1 MQLFTVTYSYLDILL
16 LYNYFS
22 NWKTDIVHNSVLS
35 LSFNH
40 VSLTECIKQLLY
52 TGTSKKKIDIKK
64 KGQYF
69 LSLISESETH
79 VLYRFITHRVK

>member
-1 MQLFTVTYSYLDILL
+1 MQLFTAKYSYLDILL

-22 NWKTDIVHNSVLS
+22 NWKTDIVHSVLS

-52 TGTSKKKIDIKK
+52 I
-64 KGQYF
+64 
-69 LSLISESETH
+69 
-79 VLYRFITHRVK
+79 YRYI